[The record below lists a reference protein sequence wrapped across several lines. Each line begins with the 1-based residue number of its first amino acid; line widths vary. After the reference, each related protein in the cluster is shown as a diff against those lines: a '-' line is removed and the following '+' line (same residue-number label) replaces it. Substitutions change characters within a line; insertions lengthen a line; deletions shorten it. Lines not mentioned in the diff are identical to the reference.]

1 VSAGSGAVVAS
12 RLRFTGRAVVLA
24 VVILLIGVASVGVL
38 QQYLDQR
45 SQIDRLERQ
54 VTTLESERVRFER
67 EIARLHDPEHLERLA
82 RECLGMVRPGEIRF
96 VVPDASGSPPARC

>member
-1 VSAGSGAVVAS
+1 MSAGSGTVVAS
-12 RLRFTGRAVVLA
+12 RLRLTGRAVVLA

-38 QQYLDQR
+38 RQYLDQR
-45 SQIDRLERQ
+45 SHIDRLERQ
-54 VTTLESERVRFER
+54 VTTLESERVRLEQ

>member
-1 VSAGSGAVVAS
+1 MSAGSGTVVAS
-12 RLRFTGRAVVLA
+12 RLRLTGRAVVLA

-38 QQYLDQR
+38 RQYLDQR
-45 SQIDRLERQ
+45 SQINRLERQ
-54 VTTLESERVRFER
+54 VTTLESERVRLEQ